1 MDEKRGWIGKE
12 DGWKMSNPTTR
23 LNNVRNSVRS
33 NPVNQKLRSSLQF
46 LLQYIFLY
54 IQLSFVIYQFLQGF
68 YFQSYCY
75 FFNLGLIF
83 LFKVSLVPFFLL
95 SVQHNA
101 HFPKFHYK
109 LISEIVTFLLN
120 LHEFEFI
127 VLVIQLL
134 FQLSFFFD
142 SLTFWVFQNL
152 ISLVFFSILP

>member
-1 MDEKRGWIGKE
+1 ME
-12 DGWKMSNPTTR
+12 MSNPTTR

-120 LHEFEFI
+120 LNEFEFI

>member
-54 IQLSFVIYQFLQGF
+54 IQLSFVIYQFLHGF
-68 YFQSYCY
+68 YFQFYCF
-75 FFNLGLIF
+75 FFNPGLIF

-120 LHEFEFI
+120 LNEFEFI

-134 FQLSFFFD
+134 FQLSFF
-142 SLTFWVFQNL
+142 L
-152 ISLVFFSILP
+152 IL